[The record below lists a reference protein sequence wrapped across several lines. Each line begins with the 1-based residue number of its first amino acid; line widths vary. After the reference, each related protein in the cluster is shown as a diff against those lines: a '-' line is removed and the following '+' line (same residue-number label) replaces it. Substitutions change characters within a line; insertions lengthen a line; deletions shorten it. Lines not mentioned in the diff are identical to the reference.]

1 MEETDR
7 CAELT
12 DIKAAEWTANS
23 QQGTFCHLRF
33 GPVARGLLQD
43 ASSQVRK
50 ALRSLPPPPP
60 PPAPPR
66 PRCPPPRA
74 TVRRSVFVPPAPAPH
89 PRPARREL
97 PHRIANR

>member
-1 MEETDR
+1 MTSWQTHRTGMEETDR

-50 ALRSLPPPPP
+50 ALRSLPPLPP
-60 PPAPPR
+60 
-66 PRCPPPRA
+66 
-74 TVRRSVFVPPAPAPH
+74 TPAPH
-89 PRPARREL
+89 GGNFRTALLIISVIISVPW
-97 PHRIANR
+97 HRK